1 MNDFKTSGCNSSHTG
16 DSPYV
21 WNVDSDGG
29 LCVSDAIL
37 KPYNLV
43 LDCKDVTFRLK
54 ELDITLVENKTK
66 EYLDN
71 IDAITINGIKF
82 VKPKSEGKSD
92 EAELEIGGADLP
104 TVRML
109 AHELIDVAR
118 KALDALDGA
127 EDGEKGKGEEN
138 A

>member
-1 MNDFKTSGCNSSHTG
+1 MNDFKTSGCNPSHTG

-21 WNVDSDGG
+21 WNIESDGG

-37 KPYNLV
+37 KPYNVV

-54 ELDITLVENKTK
+54 ELDITLVESKMK

-82 VKPKSEGKSD
+82 VKPESEGKTEGKSEG
-92 EAELEIGGADLP
+92 I
-104 TVRML
+104 
-109 AHELIDVAR
+109 R
-118 KALDALDGA
+118 K
-127 EDGEKGKGEEN
+127 
-138 A
+138 